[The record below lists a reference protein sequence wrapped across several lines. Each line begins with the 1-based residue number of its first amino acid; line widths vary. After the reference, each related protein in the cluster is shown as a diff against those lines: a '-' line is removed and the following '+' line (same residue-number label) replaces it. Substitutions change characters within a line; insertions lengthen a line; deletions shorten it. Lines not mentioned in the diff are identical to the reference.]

1 MLFLSLNLGVILID
15 FKKQAESI
23 AKNNE
28 FPNPLGFINIPWATK
43 SSPWGSRLIAQGEF
57 MGDKGPLVGYY
68 ATKGGLLLVAY
79 LGQSASQPRWANNS
93 SPW

>member
-1 MLFLSLNLGVILID
+1 MQLQVYLIAN

-57 MGDKGPLVGYY
+57 IGK
-68 ATKGGLLLVAY
+68 K
-79 LGQSASQPRWANNS
+79 
-93 SPW
+93 